1 MLAARY
7 KHIDDFQTVSGMLLV
22 ISSNLCQS
30 FYRNGID
37 YNTAVTVLGINY
49 IQHFTQIA
57 AAAAYDRVLAL
68 DTMAV
73 NMIALLTLFGLEHGT
88 GMYFEASLLFAMV
101 GFISTVAYAK
111 FVLRGDIIE

>member
-1 MLAARY
+1 MVFAPGLA
-7 KHIDDFQTVSGMLLV
+7 
-22 ISSNLCQS
+22 
-30 FYRNGID
+30 
-37 YNTAVTVLGINY
+37 
-49 IQHFTQIA
+49 
-57 AAAAYDRVLAL
+57 DRVLAL

>member
-1 MLAARY
+1 MIGYALYFAYGCFGLA
-7 KHIDDFQTVSGMLLV
+7 LLCCLYRV
-22 ISSNLCQS
+22 IRAPTL
-30 FYRNGID
+30 
-37 YNTAVTVLGINY
+37 A
-49 IQHFTQIA
+49 
-57 AAAAYDRVLAL
+57 DRVLAL

-88 GMYFEASLLFAMV
+88 KMYFEASLLFAMV

>member
-7 KHIDDFQTVSGMLLV
+7 KHIDDFQTVSGMLLI

-57 AAAAYDRVLAL
+57 AAAAYENTIGSRHSFDVFQSLTGNNLQIVNAKQGLVLSEELNGNRV
-68 DTMAV
+68 
-73 NMIALLTLFGLEHGT
+73 
-88 GMYFEASLLFAMV
+88 AM
-101 GFISTVAYAK
+101 S
-111 FVLRGDIIE
+111 